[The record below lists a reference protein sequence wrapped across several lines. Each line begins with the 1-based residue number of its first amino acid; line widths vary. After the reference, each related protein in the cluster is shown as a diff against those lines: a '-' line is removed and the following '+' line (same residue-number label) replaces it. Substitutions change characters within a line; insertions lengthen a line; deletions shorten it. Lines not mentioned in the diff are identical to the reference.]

1 MSTQASLYAHH
12 HNVRIGY
19 YTTKAARIYKI
30 IKAKGVVDLNQLKDL
45 LNEDKSNFSSVVAT
59 MNDKGILFD
68 MQKNDRTLYR
78 LTFENEIES
87 VVRRRSEKKYK
98 TWLKQGFDND
108 YFTRLNGDQIFGS
121 EDQ

>member
-12 HNVRIGY
+12 YNVKIGY
-19 YTTKAARIYKI
+19 YNKKAARIYKI

-45 LNEDKSNFSSVVAT
+45 MNEDKSNFSSVVAT

-87 VVRRRSEKKYK
+87 VKRRRTEKKYK
-98 TWLKQGFDND
+98 TWLKQGIEND
-108 YFTRLNGDQIFGS
+108 YFTRSKADEIFGS
-121 EDQ
+121 EGQ